1 MKRLVNK
8 IISKTFWTK
17 LFFPFLGIGSLIWF
31 LIRVIPK
38 PSRATYPCMRVAA
51 PLASSFV
58 IYIISLAG
66 SIAAFKYAKI
76 KFKDARYLSGILALI
91 VFISLGSWFVF
102 DSAEPAKAKMLEQLP
117 ANVAIGEAKG
127 IIPGRVVWYWDPD
140 ATDENCDGTF
150 DSDGIITD
158 EDNVYYA
165 PKNNNEITIKNMM
178 SETIL
183 ALTGTSSLDV
193 AWDSI
198 FTYYN
203 RTIKGETHGYQ
214 AGDKIFIKT
223 NNQGVGL
230 SENMN
235 ADLAQRE
242 ENVWGFPPDMAAT
255 SPYTI
260 LATLDQLVNNVGV
273 PQNMI
278 FVGDPH
284 LNINKVYYEILSAD
298 FPDVHYMGVN
308 STSPWNPVKDIESY
322 GRTLSIPTDDDVIFY
337 SDRDIADPGTDVQ
350 DKIYQQ
356 MYDADY
362 IVNIAALKGHIRA
375 GITLLAKS
383 HFGSHT
389 ESSAFHL
396 HRGLV
401 SPGDNGEGENQG
413 YGKYRVLVDLL
424 GHEHIGG
431 KTVLNIIDGLWGGNH
446 HELKPP
452 RKWDMAPFN
461 GDYCSS
467 IFASIDPIAL
477 ESVGHD
483 FLRTEYN
490 VTDWGDDAYP
500 NFEGT
505 DDHLQQAADST
516 KWPEGF
522 IYDPENDG
530 TPIKSLGTHEHWNN
544 ATDMQYLRN
553 LYPDSITAAGIELIK
568 LTNTT
573 TLEVSNPISN
583 MTFEENS
590 ADTTIDLSGVFST
603 SSSDPI
609 TYTVE
614 NQTNPSLITATI
626 EDSALTLSFTADET
640 GTDVITIQASVAGKA
655 VTTDFEVN
663 VTQAA
668 GIATDNDLLPAEY
681 NLSQNYP
688 NPFNPETTIGYAL
701 PRNSQVII
709 SVYDVNGRFVTDI
722 LNTQKSAG
730 YHTVKWNASEMST
743 GIYFYHIKAEN
754 FTQVKKCM
762 LIK

>member
-1 MKRLVNK
+1 MKNLLRRINGK
-8 IISKTFWTK
+8 DFWTK
-17 LFFPFLGIGSLIWF
+17 LFFPFIGIGSLIWF
-31 LIRVIPK
+31 IIRVIPK
-38 PSRATYPCMRVAA
+38 PSRAGYPCMRVAA

-260 LATLDQLVNNVGV
+260 LATLDQLVNNAGV

-298 FPDVHYMGVN
+298 FPNVHYMGVN

-424 GHEHIGG
+424 GHEHLGG

-446 HELKPP
+446 HELKQP

-530 TPIKSLGTHEHWNN
+530 TPIKSLGTHE
-544 ATDMQYLRN
+544 
-553 LYPDSITAAGIELIK
+553 
-568 LTNTT
+568 
-573 TLEVSNPISN
+573 
-583 MTFEENS
+583 
-590 ADTTIDLSGVFST
+590 
-603 SSSDPI
+603 
-609 TYTVE
+609 
-614 NQTNPSLITATI
+614 
-626 EDSALTLSFTADET
+626 
-640 GTDVITIQASVAGKA
+640 
-655 VTTDFEVN
+655 
-663 VTQAA
+663 
-668 GIATDNDLLPAEY
+668 
-681 NLSQNYP
+681 
-688 NPFNPETTIGYAL
+688 
-701 PRNSQVII
+701 
-709 SVYDVNGRFVTDI
+709 
-722 LNTQKSAG
+722 
-730 YHTVKWNASEMST
+730 
-743 GIYFYHIKAEN
+743 
-754 FTQVKKCM
+754 
-762 LIK
+762 